1 MINTMQGTAF
11 SAVFIANILGADQL
25 SDIRAEYE
33 LLYSKLVPFLKSDLT
48 FSESSSDGITK
59 TLSESLSSTL
69 TKSKSSA
76 LSAGTSESKSHT
88 EGRAITNTD
97 TVSISHTEGLSQGV
111 HAGADG
117 IGVSAG
123 HHSST
128 TAGYSHS
135 IARTK
140 SWSDTTTFGTTKT
153 QTNTIGDSEA
163 KGEIKSIAD
172 GKSLTETTG
181 RSLQISYINKTVQ
194 NLLDRIDEQLERL
207 KEGENYGIFASAAYF
222 LAADPMA
229 TKMLAMRGPINQ
241 GPYSHIMEKEI
252 KDALN
257 DGKEV
262 HVHVDVEYDGDS
274 QRPSKIRVTYNID
287 GKDTVMEYDNDEGS
301 TDLLDSVEDKV
312 DEEQY
317 NDLKNEIDE
326 ANADGAKM
334 SIIAVKTEYDEN
346 GNITKVTIIMR
357 DDNAEHPQNE
367 PRVLSPKEV
376 S

>member
-1 MINTMQGTAF
+1 MGEIGNGIEGQMELTNDGQDIAISPKAESMLSVLFNDDYDESETA
-11 SAVFIANILGADQL
+11 
-25 SDIRAEYE
+25 E
-33 LLYSKLVPFLKSDLT
+33 
-48 FSESSSDGITK
+48 
-59 TLSESLSSTL
+59 
-69 TKSKSSA
+69 
-76 LSAGTSESKSHT
+76 TSESAEFEAIDAKQEMNNLFSDDYSDSESETKKSESDT
-88 EGRAITNTD
+88 DEQEKVDLSKQYEPNSKFEVNGQTYETDDNGYIYKEDGYKLRPDCEYTIDGVTYKTDSLGRIVSCDGSARATPDGERDNKAQQEAGGSDRKEGD
-97 TVSISHTEGLSQGV
+97 QG
-111 HAGADG
+111 
-117 IGVSAG
+117 G
-123 HHSST
+123 HI
-128 TAGYSHS
+128 
-135 IARTK
+135 IARVLGG
-140 SWSDTTTFGTTKT
+140 S
-153 QTNTIGDSEA
+153 
-163 KGEIKSIAD
+163 KGI
-172 GKSLTETTG
+172 
-181 RSLQISYINKTVQ
+181 
-194 NLLDRIDEQLERL
+194 
-207 KEGENYGIFASAAYF
+207 EN
-222 LAADPMA
+222 
-229 TKMLAMRGPINQ
+229 MLAMRGPINQ

>member
-1 MINTMQGTAF
+1 MDELVIEKERKPLEIREMSQLDSAFSLADSIVTKNYLSKIDQCELIDISEMFDTIPVYEHASLFRVKKIVYDRDENNLQKLVNTYASTVGFNSSIAMIINSNGKDVELYLGTTGATNVDSARASAEALANNFIGNFPGSLGRFDDIALDNDQLEALLNNCTKDLYTSVSSVSGVGSPREKEDVANENYIQGIEKMINTMQGTAF

-128 TAGYSHS
+128 TAGYSH
-135 IARTK
+135 
-140 SWSDTTTFGTTKT
+140 
-153 QTNTIGDSEA
+153 
-163 KGEIKSIAD
+163 
-172 GKSLTETTG
+172 L
-181 RSLQISYINKTVQ
+181 
-194 NLLDRIDEQLERL
+194 
-207 KEGENYGIFASAAYF
+207 
-222 LAADPMA
+222 
-229 TKMLAMRGPINQ
+229 
-241 GPYSHIMEKEI
+241 
-252 KDALN
+252 
-257 DGKEV
+257 
-262 HVHVDVEYDGDS
+262 
-274 QRPSKIRVTYNID
+274 
-287 GKDTVMEYDNDEGS
+287 
-301 TDLLDSVEDKV
+301 
-312 DEEQY
+312 
-317 NDLKNEIDE
+317 
-326 ANADGAKM
+326 
-334 SIIAVKTEYDEN
+334 
-346 GNITKVTIIMR
+346 
-357 DDNAEHPQNE
+357 
-367 PRVLSPKEV
+367 
-376 S
+376 

>member
-1 MINTMQGTAF
+1 
-11 SAVFIANILGADQL
+11 
-25 SDIRAEYE
+25 
-33 LLYSKLVPFLKSDLT
+33 
-48 FSESSSDGITK
+48 
-59 TLSESLSSTL
+59 
-69 TKSKSSA
+69 
-76 LSAGTSESKSHT
+76 
-88 EGRAITNTD
+88 
-97 TVSISHTEGLSQGV
+97 
-111 HAGADG
+111 
-117 IGVSAG
+117 
-123 HHSST
+123 
-128 TAGYSHS
+128 
-135 IARTK
+135 
-140 SWSDTTTFGTTKT
+140 
-153 QTNTIGDSEA
+153 
-163 KGEIKSIAD
+163 
-172 GKSLTETTG
+172 
-181 RSLQISYINKTVQ
+181 
-194 NLLDRIDEQLERL
+194 
-207 KEGENYGIFASAAYF
+207 
-222 LAADPMA
+222 
-229 TKMLAMRGPINQ
+229 MRGPINQ